1 MRYKGECPVII
12 AVISD
17 THIPHKHE
25 KLTERVLESLRGVDL
40 ILHCGDIVAPEVL
53 EELAQYATVEA
64 VAGNHD
70 EEYFGT
76 GLPRKK
82 VVEVGGFRIGM
93 IHGDE
98 LDGVHI
104 NKALQLE
111 LLYPVLCEPFLN
123 EPGLDC
129 IVFGHGHKPM
139 LDCLRVE
146 FEPPFKV
153 RKRIKQEVLL
163 FNPGKAIRTR
173 NIASMGFLYLEKD
186 SLRAEV
192 KIFTYRRDREQAA
205 VE

>member
-1 MRYKGECPVII
+1 MKI

-25 KLTERVLESLRGVDL
+25 RLTDRVLESLKGVDL

-53 EELAQYATVEA
+53 EELAKYAPVEA

-70 EEYFGT
+70 GEYFGES
-76 GLPRKK
+76 LPRKK

-98 LDGVHI
+98 LNGVHI
-104 NKALQLE
+104 NKSLQLE
-111 LLYPVLCEPFLN
+111 LLYDILCEPFLN

-129 IVFGHGHKPM
+129 IVFGHGHRPM
-139 LDCLRVE
+139 LDSLRME
-146 FEPPFKV
+146 FAPPYKV
-153 RKRIKQEVLL
+153 RNRIKKEVIL

-173 NIASMGFLYLEKD
+173 NIASIGFLYLEKD
-186 SLRAEV
+186 CIRAEI
-192 KIFTYRRDREQAA
+192 KIFTYNRE
-205 VE
+205 